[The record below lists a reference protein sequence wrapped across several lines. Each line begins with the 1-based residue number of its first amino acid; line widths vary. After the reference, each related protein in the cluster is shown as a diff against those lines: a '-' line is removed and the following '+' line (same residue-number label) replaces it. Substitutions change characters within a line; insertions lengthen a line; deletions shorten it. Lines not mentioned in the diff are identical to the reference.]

1 MFFYILNLL
10 NDALKKNK
18 IDNLP
23 AFEVIDDTTNIAKLA
38 GIKRNFDFNCF
49 NDKVITIFRLFN
61 KYKLTLTESIDI
73 LDKLIINEKNSW
85 ILKNIYGDV
94 YIYEK
99 EKARLDLRFLI
110 NHILNRYKIMER
122 EVSSTRLAL

>member
-1 MFFYILNLL
+1 ML

-38 GIKRNFDFNCF
+38 GIKRNFDFKCF
-49 NDKVITIFRLFN
+49 NDKIITIFRLFS
-61 KYKLTLTESIDI
+61 KYKLTLTDSIDI

-99 EKARLDLRFLI
+99 EKSRLDLIFLI
-110 NHILNRYKIMER
+110 NHILNRYKIMEM
-122 EVSSTRLAL
+122 EVSLTGLAL

>member
-38 GIKRNFDFNCF
+38 GIKRNFDFKCF
-49 NDKVITIFRLFN
+49 NDKIITIFRLFS

-99 EKARLDLRFLI
+99 EKARLDLIFLI
-110 NHILNRYKIMER
+110 NHILNRYKITEM
-122 EVSSTRLAL
+122 EVSLTGLAL

>member
-38 GIKRNFDFNCF
+38 GIKRNFDFKCF
-49 NDKVITIFRLFN
+49 NDKIITIFRLFS
-61 KYKLTLTESIDI
+61 KYKLTLTDSIDI

-99 EKARLDLRFLI
+99 EKSRLDLIFLI
-110 NHILNRYKIMER
+110 NHILNRYKIMEM
-122 EVSSTRLAL
+122 EVSLTGLAL

>member
-38 GIKRNFDFNCF
+38 GIKRNFDFKCF
-49 NDKVITIFRLFN
+49 NDKIITIFRLFS

-99 EKARLDLRFLI
+99 EKSRLDLIFLI
-110 NHILNRYKIMER
+110 NHILNRYKIIEM
-122 EVSSTRLAL
+122 EVSLTGLAL

>member
-38 GIKRNFDFNCF
+38 GIKRNFDFKCF
-49 NDKVITIFRLFN
+49 NDKIITIFRLFS

-99 EKARLDLRFLI
+99 EKSRLDLIFLI
-110 NHILNRYKIMER
+110 NHILNRYKNIEM
-122 EVSSTRLAL
+122 EVSLTGLAL

>member
-23 AFEVIDDTTNIAKLA
+23 AFEIINDTTYIAKLA
-38 GIKRNFDFNCF
+38 GIKRNFDFKCF
-49 NDKVITIFRLFN
+49 NDKIITIFRLFS
-61 KYKLTLTESIDI
+61 KYKLTLKESIDI

-99 EKARLDLRFLI
+99 EKSRLDLRFLI
-110 NHILNRYKIMER
+110 SHILNRYKIMEM
-122 EVSSTRLAL
+122 EVSLTGLAL